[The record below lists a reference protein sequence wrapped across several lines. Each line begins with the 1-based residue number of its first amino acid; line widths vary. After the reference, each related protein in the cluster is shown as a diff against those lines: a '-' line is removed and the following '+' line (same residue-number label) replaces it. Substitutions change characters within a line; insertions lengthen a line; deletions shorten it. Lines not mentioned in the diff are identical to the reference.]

1 MSNRIYGMLAAVA
14 FAAAC
19 HGSGPAT
26 DPNTGMMGTP
36 GMYMRATEP
45 PAPSG
50 AARRPAC
57 DTKAAGVAIC
67 LSVSNR

>member
-50 AARRPAC
+50 AARRSA
-57 DTKAAGVAIC
+57 
-67 LSVSNR
+67 